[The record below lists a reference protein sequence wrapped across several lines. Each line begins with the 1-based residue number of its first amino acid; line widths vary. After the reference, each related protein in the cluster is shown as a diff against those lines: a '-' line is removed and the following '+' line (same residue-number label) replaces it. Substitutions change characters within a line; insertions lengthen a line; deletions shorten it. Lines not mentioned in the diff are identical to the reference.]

1 MLLNGV
7 FSGAEIAVLSLRKT
21 RLAELLE
28 QGSAR
33 ARAVDS
39 LRRDPERFLATVQ
52 IGITVVGASAAAF
65 GGASFAERLAP
76 SVAAVP
82 TLAPYADQIAFSIV
96 VALVSYLSLVLGEL
110 VPKSLALRN
119 AEGYALLIAP
129 VLSGISRIATP
140 IVWVL
145 TESSNLVL
153 RVFGDR
159 TTFTESRL
167 SREELQQ
174 MMEEA
179 GSAGSVAPEV
189 SEIASRAIDFDD
201 LDAYDVMVPARNIV
215 ALDRQASLAEVA
227 RVAREHTHT
236 RVPVFEGHPDNITG
250 FINLREVLA
259 VGLQEG
265 KVDLG
270 KLMHPI
276 PFVAENMAAHAVLNE
291 LQAKRSYLA
300 IVVDEQG
307 SVRGMITMEDL
318 LSELVGEMISETDR
332 PKAHIRREDDG
343 SYTLLGSTPVHE
355 ANRTL
360 AFELP
365 EGEGWSTVA
374 GLCIELAGR
383 IPAQGAVLTTED
395 GVVLEVVEA
404 TPRGVKVVRA
414 SRKARPA
421 DDLDALSGPIEDVD
435 GPAASEAER

>member
-1 MLLNGV
+1 
-7 FSGAEIAVLSLRKT
+7 
-21 RLAELLE
+21 
-28 QGSAR
+28 
-33 ARAVDS
+33 
-39 LRRDPERFLATVQ
+39 LATVQ

-76 SVAAVP
+76 TVAAVP
-82 TLAPYADQIAFSIV
+82 VLAPYADQIAFTIV

-119 AEGYALLIAP
+119 AEGYALFIAP
-129 VLSGISRIATP
+129 ILSGISRIATP

-145 TESSNLVL
+145 TGSSNLVL

-215 ALDRQASLAEVA
+215 ALDRAASLAEVA

-236 RVPVFEGHPDNITG
+236 RVPVYEGHADNITG

-332 PKAHIRREDDG
+332 PKGQIRREEDG

-395 GVVLEVVEA
+395 GIVLEVIEA

-435 GPAASEAER
+435 GPAASDGER

>member
-1 MLLNGV
+1 M
-7 FSGAEIAVLSLRKT
+7 
-21 RLAELLE
+21 
-28 QGSAR
+28 
-33 ARAVDS
+33 DD

-65 GGASFAERLAP
+65 GGASFAARLAP
-76 SVAAVP
+76 TIATVP
-82 TLAPYADQIAFSIV
+82 GLVPYADEIAFTIV

-119 AEGYALLIAP
+119 AEGYALFISP

-145 TESSNLVL
+145 TGSSNLVL
-153 RVFGDR
+153 RIFGDR

-201 LDAYDVMVPARNIV
+201 LDAYDVMVPARSIV
-215 ALDRQASLAEVA
+215 ALDRAATLAEVA

-236 RVPVFEGHPDNITG
+236 RVPVYEGHADNITG

-270 KLMHPI
+270 ALMHPI

-332 PKAHIRREDDG
+332 PKSQIRREEDG

-383 IPAQGAVLTTED
+383 IPAQGQVLTTED
-395 GVVLEVVEA
+395 GIVLEVVEA

-435 GPAASEAER
+435 GPAAADAER